1 MVPDFASAWHDFVAG
16 PRTLGPTEGAREA
29 WHKGRRRYAAWV
41 LRVRDER
48 VDERVRALQ
57 AALSG
62 HLADWPLSGLH
73 VTLYVAGFPTSSPE
87 HDDDVHVDAL
97 EAAVDA
103 LRGAERPRVRVG
115 AANSFLSCPVLEVQ
129 LDEAGYALRDRLAAA
144 HREVRFAP
152 YRPHL
157 TLGTWPGRVPVAPL
171 VEALTPWRDLP
182 EITVRVDELEL
193 ATFDAWTEGAPL
205 EPERVVR
212 LGRDQPR
219 DAQ

>member
-1 MVPDFASAWHDFVAG
+1 MVPDFASAWQDFVTG
-16 PRTLGPTEGAREA
+16 PRTLGPTAGAREA
-29 WHKGRRRYAAWV
+29 WHKGRPRYAAWV

-48 VDERVRALQ
+48 VDERVRRLQ
-57 AALSG
+57 AALAG

-87 HDDDVHVDAL
+87 HDDDVHL
-97 EAAVDA
+97 EDLARAVEA
-103 LRGAERPRVRVG
+103 LRDARAPVLRVG
-115 AANSFLSCPVLEVQ
+115 SANSFLSCPVLEVQ
-129 LDEAGYALRDRLAAA
+129 LDDAAYGLRTQLAAA
-144 HREVRFAP
+144 HREIRFAP

-171 VEALTPWRDLP
+171 VEALRPWRDLP

-193 ATFDAWTEGAPL
+193 ATFDTHVAGAPL

-212 LGRDQPR
+212 LR
-219 DAQ
+219 AQ